1 MFCILFCIVI
11 QSLRESC
18 LGRWIFDIWEAMQ
31 CLLELEF
38 VRQAIIIHKLKLRR
52 FFSKNRVWP
61 PLQLKRGGVWC
72 SYWAFAFTIQ
82 GRLLQFFQVVL
93 LAPQSH
99 LSVWGLLWEEEDQ
112 VNMESFGFSFL
123 HDLAARNLFGILIPT
138 LDQIVFMQVQA
149 AS

>member
-1 MFCILFCIVI
+1 MFFKKR
-11 QSLRESC
+11 SLTPSAIKK
-18 LGRWIFDIWEAMQ
+18 GR
-31 CLLELEF
+31 
-38 VRQAIIIHKLKLRR
+38 
-52 FFSKNRVWP
+52 
-61 PLQLKRGGVWC
+61 VWC

-82 GRLLQFFQVVL
+82 GRLLQFFQVAL

-99 LSVWGLLWEEEDQ
+99 LSVWGLLWEEKDQ

-123 HDLAARNLFGILIPT
+123 HDLAARKLFGIQIPT